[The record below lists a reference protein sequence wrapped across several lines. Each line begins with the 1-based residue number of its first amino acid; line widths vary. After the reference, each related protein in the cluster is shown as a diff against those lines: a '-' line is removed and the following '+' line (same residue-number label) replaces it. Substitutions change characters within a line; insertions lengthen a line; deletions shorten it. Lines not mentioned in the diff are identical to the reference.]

1 MLQFLCSGKHAYPDR
16 PEFEPNE
23 VHHRFQKRF
32 YEPDRTKCRLAQS
45 ALGILDARAQEL
57 ELSLG
62 YLGNDICR
70 PITPTNSTHQREKQ
84 TCDDV
89 FHV

>member
-1 MLQFLCSGKHAYPDR
+1 MLQFLCSGKLAYPDR

-23 VHHRFQKRF
+23 VHRRFQKRF

-70 PITPTNSTHQREKQ
+70 PPHPNRQYYSALKANL
-84 TCDDV
+84 
-89 FHV
+89 